1 MAAFSLHA
9 FPKGPRTGKAPLPGN
24 ISPPCIRN
32 EPASARYSRHASEK
46 PCQQSFGDAPREDL
60 ATKGPF
66 SLRGPPRSCTARRS
80 CRRSALAG
88 CWALCVKGLG
98 PGCVSALRIAADG
111 PACRHGISLR
121 SAAAAYPA
129 ANVPPRGTLR
139 PQSRSPALAPPCSRC
154 PALFRSAAASHD
166 PAHKK
171 RPAFCWPFLRGYELS
186 ADYSAR
192 SFRRRSS
199 SSASWWRLTLPDSV
213 IGMASMNSM
222 CSGRRRLATPME
234 SRYSAMESSVGSTS
248 PV

>member
-1 MAAFSLHA
+1 M
-9 FPKGPRTGKAPLPGN
+9 
-24 ISPPCIRN
+24 
-32 EPASARYSRHASEK
+32 
-46 PCQQSFGDAPREDL
+46 
-60 ATKGPF
+60 
-66 SLRGPPRSCTARRS
+66 
-80 CRRSALAG
+80 
-88 CWALCVKGLG
+88 KGLG

-129 ANVPPRGTLR
+129 TERLALR
-139 PQSRSPALAPPCSRC
+139 HAALAVTIPRRDR

>member
-1 MAAFSLHA
+1 MHGA
-9 FPKGPRTGKAPLPGN
+9 RILP
-24 ISPPCIRN
+24 
-32 EPASARYSRHASEK
+32 
-46 PCQQSFGDAPREDL
+46 SFG
-60 ATKGPF
+60 
-66 SLRGPPRSCTARRS
+66 ARR
-80 CRRSALAG
+80 ALG
-88 CWALCVKGLG
+88 LMRGRLG
-98 PGCVSALRIAADG
+98 PGCVSARCIAADG
-111 PACRHGISLR
+111 PARRHGISLR

-129 ANVPPRGTLR
+129 VERLALRHAALAVTIPRCDRPVLR
-139 PQSRSPALAPPCSRC
+139 PTPRPAAIAPPCSRC

-171 RPAFCWPFLRGYELS
+171 TASVCWPFLRGYELS

-222 CSGRRRLATPME
+222 CSGRKRLATPME